1 MCHCQPSP
9 SHMQTRPWMAYLG
22 HRESWHP
29 IDTRP
34 LSGKEN
40 PGGKQGPGLFC
51 REGEATGAWEWTGN
65 SNTRFILEKML
76 GTHICSERGESR
88 ACRALDWSPSTPG
101 NLGNGLVACQL
112 APLAAPTPQSK
123 ALGSDKGLQQGTS
136 QQEQRLYLQKAED
149 QEVLA
154 AVFHI
159 WKGRCRQTGKKLPER
174 DPESET

>member
-1 MCHCQPSP
+1 MVSKVQGFF
-9 SHMQTRPWMAYLG
+9 AG
-22 HRESWHP
+22 RE
-29 IDTRP
+29 RP
-34 LSGKEN
+34 LGLGTGQEIATRDSSWKKCWEHTSAVRGEN
-40 PGGKQGPGLFC
+40 PEHVGPW
-51 REGEATGAWEWTGN
+51 TGA
-65 SNTRFILEKML
+65 
-76 GTHICSERGESR
+76 
-88 ACRALDWSPSTPG
+88 PSTPG

-136 QQEQRLYLQKAED
+136 QQEQRLHLQKAED